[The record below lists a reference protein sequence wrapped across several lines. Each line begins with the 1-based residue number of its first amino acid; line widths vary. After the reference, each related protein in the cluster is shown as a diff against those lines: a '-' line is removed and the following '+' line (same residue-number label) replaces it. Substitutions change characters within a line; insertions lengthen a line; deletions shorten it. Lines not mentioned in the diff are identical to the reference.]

1 MMAEDLFARVESRGD
16 DGPFEPDAAPYVA
29 AFVCGAIAG
38 TAVALLF
45 APASGRDSRAWL
57 TERAGAAGSWA
68 AHAAHAR
75 REQVHALI
83 RRYGVLGVLGRD
95 RSDVRPS

>member
-1 MMAEDLFARVESRGD
+1 MAEDLFEAVESAGD
-16 DGPFEPDAAPYVA
+16 DEPSDADMAPYVA

-38 TAVALLF
+38 TALALLF

-68 AHAAHAR
+68 AQAGRA
-75 REQVHALI
+75 QVHALI
-83 RRYGVLGVLGRD
+83 KRYGVLGVLGRD